1 MSTLVTPTDGHGG
14 KAKILD
20 SGSGSS
26 SRSFAGRVAHFWSVL
41 NPLNCLASNDELE
54 AAKSLLTTEPKDDVL
69 RSDEFQRAATLYE
82 SAYHPDTGERIHLVG
97 RMCFQAPGCAVLA
110 ASMLAFHSSLPLTL
124 GLQWANQSF
133 MAMCNYSNRN
143 AADERSRADASVLPA
158 YLSATFGSMLT
169 AWSLKKML
177 PKRYSVLVPAASISV
192 ASLVNVPCMRS
203 EELLSGLVVED
214 SAGHVLDTKSHLA
227 ACFAVAAVTTSRILN
242 GCADLV
248 VAPAVVG
255 LARLRGYKWAK
266 STNPAVTVPL
276 YTTLC
281 FATLS
286 ISTPVTSAIAP
297 QRASLSAKW
306 LSDDINRELVS
317 KDAQPVVYFNKGL

>member
-177 PKRYSVLVPAASISV
+177 PKRLAASRSPRASRRWRIKTSNANEESISSGP
-192 ASLVNVPCMRS
+192 ASTRGQSAHSCA
-203 EELLSGLVVED
+203 
-214 SAGHVLDTKSHLA
+214 SAGTQPQPPSDWAALA
-227 ACFAVAAVTTSRILN
+227 PYAGSRAGTI
-242 GCADLV
+242 
-248 VAPAVVG
+248 
-255 LARLRGYKWAK
+255 R
-266 STNPAVTVPL
+266 
-276 YTTLC
+276 
-281 FATLS
+281 
-286 ISTPVTSAIAP
+286 
-297 QRASLSAKW
+297 
-306 LSDDINRELVS
+306 
-317 KDAQPVVYFNKGL
+317 